1 MLTLKFGFILL
12 FVLLKFTLIESKQNK
27 RQLNNQLNEKK
38 NITIAFILPQDFIR
52 FRKFQSCITNQVAKI
67 NKGNW
72 SFSKNFYI
80 DRLVSFNIIL
90 NFENKIYHCYIV
102 ILMQ

>member
-1 MLTLKFGFILL
+1 MQISQKVFTTFFLLTISILSNSQEL
-12 FVLLKFTLIESKQNK
+12 STTEPEPEPEPSKTTEK
-27 RQLNNQLNEKK
+27 PTEKK

-72 SFSKNFYI
+72 SFNKNFYI
-80 DRLVSFNIIL
+80 DR
-90 NFENKIYHCYIV
+90 
-102 ILMQ
+102 